1 MEKIKNRDDNN
12 KEKIIEKF
20 EKLMKKSK
28 NPKVWEKSKKSKQ
41 MEGLGKNP
49 EVGRKF
55 FKMVEMWKEKVKKRT
70 KMGKSAKKQEIL

>member
-28 NPKVWEKSKKSKQ
+28 NPKV
-41 MEGLGKNP
+41 
-49 EVGRKF
+49 
-55 FKMVEMWKEKVKKRT
+55 
-70 KMGKSAKKQEIL
+70 

>member
-1 MEKIKNRDDNN
+1 
-12 KEKIIEKF
+12 
-20 EKLMKKSK
+20 
-28 NPKVWEKSKKSKQ
+28 